1 MRGQLAVDLNARI
14 APLDSTPIRGTDSA
28 GAQWSISGVAR
39 LTGMHGW
46 RLPERDTDPAANLS
60 VEMSWRL
67 GERRAEIRKLL
78 VEMPASQLQGI
89 GELDWAHGFQPQLH
103 IESSTLALG
112 DVLSWYR
119 ALQPSV
125 AEDLRADGALG
136 VDLKLGGWPIQ
147 FQQGGIASVG
157 GTLTAKSLPAP
168 LRIGALRASVS
179 HGGIDFAP
187 TQVSF
192 ASAAT
197 SSSRGET
204 PPGSEPQNSFVL
216 RGSLFPR
223 ADGVFRWPLDWN
235 FSMEGATP
243 RVEDWLAL
251 TVAVAQP
258 MNSGWSA
265 AGGFA
270 VKMRGVHLAVS
281 PPVPWIGTMDFLGLT
296 LSPVYVNQPVRLPKA
311 HVEFAPLQR
320 TITVSAAEA
329 FGAFWH
335 GSIARKYSDKQW
347 TFDLS
352 ADHLDAAEMDRW
364 LGPRARPGFLARF
377 TGSSATVSAAPLADG
392 IVTRLAA
399 RGRLRASMIEV
410 PPMQIEQFDGEAE
423 LAGRTIRIRKAQ
435 ADFFGGK
442 ISGSF
447 DAQLLPDPSYA
458 FQGRFDRVD
467 LAQLGRAVPFL
478 NSRIGGNVSAAL
490 TLSAHGIGRQDLIG
504 SMQGQGT
511 LMARNAA
518 LSGLDLSSVFPG
530 DSPDPSP
537 DTFSSVQGMYRIQNK
552 GIDLANFV
560 LDNFRG
566 RLEAEGRIDFSHAL
580 NVRVRPSIFQA
591 ATAPASASPPSF
603 LLGGT
608 IETPRL
614 ILPSAVSKPAARPN
628 LR

>member
-1 MRGQLAVDLNARI
+1 MN
-14 APLDSTPIRGTDSA
+14 
-28 GAQWSISGVAR
+28 
-39 LTGMHGW
+39 
-46 RLPERDTDPAANLS
+46 
-60 VEMSWRL
+60 WRL

-78 VEMPASQLQGI
+78 VEMPASQLNGV

-119 ALQPSV
+119 ALRPEV
-125 AEDLRADGALG
+125 AEDLRADCALG
-136 VDLKLGGWPIQ
+136 VDLTLGGWPIQ
-147 FQQGGIASVG
+147 FQKGGIASVG

-168 LRIGALRASVS
+168 LQIGALRASVS

-187 TQVSF
+187 TQISF
-192 ASAAT
+192 APAAT
-197 SSSRGET
+197 AAGRGDT

-235 FSMEGATP
+235 FSIDGATP
-243 RVEDWLAL
+243 RMEDWLAV
-251 TVAVAQP
+251 TRAVAQP
-258 MNSGWSA
+258 VNSGWTA
-265 AGGFA
+265 AGRLA

-281 PPVPWIGTMDFLGLT
+281 PPAPWIGTMDFLGLT
-296 LSPVYVNQPVRLPKA
+296 LSPAYVNQSVRLPKA
-311 HVEFAPLQR
+311 HVEFAPSQR
-320 TITVSAAEA
+320 TITISAAEA
-329 FGAFWH
+329 FGAVWH

-377 TGSSATVSAAPLADG
+377 TGSNATVSAAPLADG
-392 IVTRLAA
+392 VVTRLAA
-399 RGRLRASMIEV
+399 RGRLRAGMIDI

-511 LMARNAA
+511 LTGRNAV
-518 LSGLDLSSVFPG
+518 LTGLDLSSVFPG
-530 DSPDPSP
+530 DNPDAAP
-537 DTFSSVQGMYRIQNK
+537 DTFSSVQGTYRIQNK
-552 GIDLANFV
+552 GIDLADFV
-560 LDNFRG
+560 LDNSRG
-566 RLEAEGRIDFSHAL
+566 RLGAEGRIDFSHSL
-580 NVRVRPSIFQA
+580 NIRVRPSIFQA

-608 IETPRL
+608 IETPKL
-614 ILPSAVSKPAARPN
+614 LLPPAAPKPSARSSSR
-628 LR
+628 